1 MSDMKKWMDVV
12 RESNDSFDS
21 EHSAENLV
29 NYYDEENPDFGDPI
43 DLEFSNKLAIGGT
56 INTVDEDHCVIDIDS
71 TAMEML
77 EDLNVIDTTEGYEI
91 LPKMDRDKYQERD
104 GLEGPIMTRSGKV
117 LYYDPK
123 AGNYLDPDK
132 DMYITYN
139 QWKEYDSPR
148 KAESKEDEDTK
159 EKLKALDDIKK
170 DPHTANDPE
179 LKKELM
185 KRTAELKAKLGEGR
199 R

>member
-1 MSDMKKWMDVV
+1 MSDMKKWMKVV
-12 RESNDSFDS
+12 TESNDSFDS

-56 INTVDEDHCVIDIDS
+56 INTVDEDRCVIDIDS

-77 EDLNVIDTTEGYEI
+77 EDSNVIDTNSKVMKYYQNGQRQI
-91 LPKMDRDKYQERD
+91 LQERD

-132 DMYITYN
+132 DMYISYN
-139 QWKEYDSPR
+139 QWKEYDPIR
-148 KAESKEDEDTK
+148 KAEY
-159 EKLKALDDIKK
+159 
-170 DPHTANDPE
+170 
-179 LKKELM
+179 
-185 KRTAELKAKLGEGR
+185 
-199 R
+199 